1 VTVFSPEWRA
11 RTSRILE
18 RRLEFPM
25 LGLALVW
32 LTLLVL
38 ELVQGLSPL
47 LEGVGAAI
55 WGIFLLE
62 FLVRFALSLD
72 RLAFLRRNWLVAIS
86 LFVPPLRVLRILVA
100 LRFVRLLSAA
110 RFLRV
115 VRIAGSLNRGIRS
128 IGRKLQKRGLA
139 YVLIV
144 TIIMLLV
151 LAAGIYSYEGPQ
163 QSGMLSN
170 YGESLWVT
178 AVIMTT
184 LGPDLW
190 PQSWEAR
197 VLSLFAGII
206 GFAVFGYLTAALASF
221 FVGREKLEHAA
232 VSGDQDDRLATLQA
246 SIDRLTAQLE
256 EQTAGEGPDQQQP
269 GDDRRSATRGEGR
282 GSG

>member
-1 VTVFSPEWRA
+1 
-11 RTSRILE
+11 
-18 RRLEFPM
+18 M
-25 LGLALVW
+25 
-32 LTLLVL
+32 
-38 ELVQGLSPL
+38 
-47 LEGVGAAI
+47 
-55 WGIFLLE
+55 
-62 FLVRFALSLD
+62 VRFALSLD
-72 RLAFLRRNWLVAIS
+72 RLAFLRRNWLLAIS

-163 QSGMLSN
+163 QGGMLSN

-190 PQSWEAR
+190 PQSWGAR

-221 FVGREKLEHAA
+221 FVSRERPEHAA
-232 VSGDQDDRLATLQA
+232 VSGGQDDRLATLQA

-269 GDDRRSATRGEGR
+269 SDDRGSATRGEGL

>member
-1 VTVFSPEWRA
+1 MTVFSPEWRA
-11 RTSRILE
+11 RTLSILE

-25 LGLALVW
+25 LALALVW
-32 LTLLVL
+32 LSLLVL
-38 ELVQGLSPL
+38 ELVRGLSPL
-47 LEGVGAAI
+47 LEGVGVAI

-62 FLVRFALSLD
+62 FLVRFALSPD
-72 RLAFLRRNWLVAIS
+72 RLAFLRRNWLVAIA
-86 LFVPPLRVLRILVA
+86 LFVPPLRLLRVFVA
-100 LRFVRLLSAA
+100 LRFVRVLSAA

-139 YVLIV
+139 YVLLV

-170 YGESLWVT
+170 YGESVWVT

-197 VLSLFAGII
+197 VLSLFAGIF
-206 GFAVFGYLTAALASF
+206 GFALFGYLTAALASF
-221 FVGREKLEHAA
+221 FVGRERPEHAA
-232 VSGDQDDRLATLQA
+232 VSDGQDDRLATLQA
-246 SIDRLTAQLE
+246 SIDRLAAQLE
-256 EQTAGEGPDQQQP
+256 EQSAGEFLDKSEAPP
-269 GDDRRSATRGEGR
+269 GSDPMGVR
-282 GSG
+282 